1 MRSALPRR
9 INIAIVTL
17 RYTRNKQ
24 PTTLSETGATAA
36 ATPQD
41 DRPRRLPRCS
51 ARRRRARGPSPPARG
66 QAPVALRLPLPPP
79 PDGGGGGEAS
89 DAEND
94 AGAATSHVQ
103 ALSQQRAGQHSPLPP
118 PASGCSGQRF
128 PPSCLKLVRTLPGNT
143 RCVDC
148 GEMNP
153 EWGGVSYGI
162 LFCLRCSGRHR
173 GLGVNVSFLSHRAA
187 GFWLCPLSFRSAVP
201 VPSRVRSL
209 RCASSKGSP
218 LPPPPFS
225 FSAFLAS
232 SELGGPLDCHGQLV
246 PHAGPVHAGGR
257 ERSAVR
263 VLRPPLAQSRVRPR
277 RDRQRVGAATGGT
290 SRGPIGELRVG
301 RRGRCEAVQD
311 QGGAILQAE
320 PGQARGPGGVRGGV
334 QGQGGVEEEDEQP
347 PVQPSPESH
356 QARTRLKPHPTPNRE
371 GAGTGLGRDEAPE
384 TNPLIECHRVK
395 GKTNTEP

>member
-66 QAPVALRLPLPPP
+66 KAPVALRLPLPPP
-79 PDGGGGGEAS
+79 PRRRRRRGGLRRRERRRGS
-89 DAEND
+89 DLAR
-94 AGAATSHVQ
+94 AGAVAAAGGATQ
-103 ALSQQRAGQHSPLPP
+103 PP
-118 PASGCSGQRF
+118 PAAGEWVLRPALPSLLPQARADPPWEHSLRRLRGDESGMGRGQLRHPVLPAVLRPPPGSGGKCELPF
-128 PPSCLKLVRTLPGNT
+128 APCGGFLVVPP
-143 RCVDC
+143 
-148 GEMNP
+148 
-153 EWGGVSYGI
+153 
-162 LFCLRCSGRHR
+162 
-173 GLGVNVSFLSHRAA
+173 FLSVCCA
-187 GFWLCPLSFRSAVP
+187 GTQ
-201 VPSRVRSL
+201 PSPIAQMRLLQRL
-209 RCASSKGSP
+209 TP
-218 LPPPPFS
+218 PPPPFS

-311 QGGAILQAE
+311 QGGALLQAE

-356 QARTRLKPHPTPNRE
+356 QARTRLKPHPTPHRE